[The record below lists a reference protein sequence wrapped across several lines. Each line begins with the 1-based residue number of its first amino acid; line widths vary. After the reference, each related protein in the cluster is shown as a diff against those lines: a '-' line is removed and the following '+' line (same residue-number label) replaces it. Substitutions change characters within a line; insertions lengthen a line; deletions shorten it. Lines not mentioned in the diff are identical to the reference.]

1 MTLLLFGH
9 PCPNPLTLRF
19 HPFTSTHPELSFAE
33 FDALMQNC
41 NGGKTATRHRPHGTD
56 RAAPA
61 PAAPVERGLVAPHR
75 LIGAPGHRI
84 LARTTPPGF
93 GPRRKRPRDRNQFA
107 KLIVGIVEDRRILV
121 AGRAGGLKGGKARAA
136 TLSAERRKAIAA
148 VALKKRW
155 GA

>member
-1 MTLLLFGH
+1 
-9 PCPNPLTLRF
+9 
-19 HPFTSTHPELSFAE
+19 
-33 FDALMQNC
+33 MQNC
-41 NGGKTATRHRPHGTD
+41 NGGKTATQAAWCGSCPPQRPPQLLNGFD
-56 RAAPA
+56 S
-61 PAAPVERGLVAPHR
+61 PHY
-75 LIGAPGHRI
+75 LIGAPGQRI
-84 LARTTPPGF
+84 IARMTPPEF

-107 KLIVGIVEDRRILV
+107 KLIVDIAVGIVEDRRTLV